1 MAATRGES
9 AYERYAWVLL
19 FLVGLPVLVFGIS
32 GGFFGNDVAERTL
45 VGTFGAGMGIF
56 GLAITLTAFRRGER
70 WAWFVLW
77 YYPIFFL
84 IHVIALGTVLP
95 DLIFL
100 VISVLGL
107 LLPFRRFF

>member
-1 MAATRGES
+1 MAATRGET

-19 FLVGLPVLVFGIS
+19 LLIGIIVLVFGTS
-32 GGFFGNDVAERTL
+32 GAFFGDDVAVRTL
-45 VGTFGAGMGIF
+45 IGTFGAGMGIF

-100 VISVLGL
+100 VISLLGL
-107 LLPFRRFF
+107 LLPFRKFF